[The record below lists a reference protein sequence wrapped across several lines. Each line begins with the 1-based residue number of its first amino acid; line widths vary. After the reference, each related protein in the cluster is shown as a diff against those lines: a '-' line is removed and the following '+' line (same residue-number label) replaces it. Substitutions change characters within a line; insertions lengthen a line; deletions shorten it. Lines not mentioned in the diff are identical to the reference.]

1 MAFVEANIH
10 NFFSKVRVQ
19 LKPSLTLEKFKDT
32 IFLIFYKKNF
42 MVPFMDEVQLSQQ
55 KMLFTSIA
63 A

>member
-1 MAFVEANIH
+1 MAFVEANIR

>member
-1 MAFVEANIH
+1 MAFVEANIR
-10 NFFSKVRVQ
+10 NFFSKVRAH

-32 IFLIFYKKNF
+32 IFLILYKKNF

>member
-1 MAFVEANIH
+1 MAFVEANIR
-10 NFFSKVRVQ
+10 NFFSKVRAQ